1 MMTNT
6 LLFRVDPADLP
17 AALDEARAAFERS
30 QDSEVML
37 DLAALARID
46 TAGVAALVELARAA
60 ADRNVRLRARGVNVA
75 VYKVLRLAG
84 AADGIAFAT
93 D

>member
-1 MMTNT
+1 MTNT
-6 LLFRVDPADLP
+6 LLFRVDPDDLP
-17 AALDEARAAFERS
+17 GALDEARAAFERS

-37 DLAALARID
+37 DLAALRRID
-46 TAGVAALVELARAA
+46 PAGVAALAELARAA

-84 AADGIAFAT
+84 AADGIAFAS